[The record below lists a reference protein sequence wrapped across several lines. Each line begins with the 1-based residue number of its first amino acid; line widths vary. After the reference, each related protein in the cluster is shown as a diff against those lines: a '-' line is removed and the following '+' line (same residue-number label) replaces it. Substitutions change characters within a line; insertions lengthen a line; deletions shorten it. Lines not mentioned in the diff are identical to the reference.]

1 MGLTAIRRVVLP
13 GVRTAR
19 SALLSVLLMAAVALG
34 LVAMHDSGSEHV
46 AHAAVSTGT
55 ATHADQ
61 HGGADATPLA
71 EPMTSVVAAATAFA
85 AECGSDCA
93 ADLLGCAAAALA
105 CAMMI
110 ALGIMLALASRPAMF
125 RRLLD
130 AGGAVQLVAREIF
143 GGHRR
148 PDLHVLSISRT

>member
-19 SALLSVLLMAAVALG
+19 SALLSAMLMAAVALG

-55 ATHADQ
+55 GTHADE
-61 HGGADATPLA
+61 HGGTDAMPLA
-71 EPMTSVVAAATAFA
+71 ATMATVVAGATAVV

-110 ALGIMLALASRPAMF
+110 AFGIMLALASRPAMF
-125 RRLLD
+125 RLLLD
-130 AGGAVQLVAREIF
+130 AGGAVRLGAREVF
-143 GGHRR
+143 AGHRR